1 MNGCVS
7 PLRVRDQRGRARKK
21 QNETRR
27 MGSMET
33 LFWGK
38 ICHIAAGQSGQMKGE
53 EEEREM
59 KNGERKKTND

>member
-1 MNGCVS
+1 
-7 PLRVRDQRGRARKK
+7 
-21 QNETRR
+21 